1 MIRDVVFV
9 VRPDL
14 GHAAGFLGFPYG
26 VPGYALIFASWVAA
40 AAVGPAWP
48 WARVRGVRYLAERS
62 YAIYLLHLEVIVLVM
77 RLPRLPFIISLL
89 LVWTGSVIVA
99 ELLYRFVERPGMQLR
114 DRFRASRSSFG
125 V

>member
-1 MIRDVVFV
+1 M
-9 VRPDL
+9 
-14 GHAAGFLGFPYG
+14 
-26 VPGYALIFASWVAA
+26 
-40 AAVGPAWP
+40 
-48 WARVRGVRYLAERS
+48 RGVRYLAERS